1 MQFYT
6 YESLK
11 QLMLPSH
18 DPNAQPNTLQTVCL
32 ATFEH
37 LSDILMLVFLP
48 LGFLGNGWLVMFVFC
63 FKPLIIDAAF
73 EEQ

>member
-32 ATFEH
+32 STFEYH
-37 LSDILMLVFLP
+37 FDILMLVFLQL
-48 LGFLGNGWLVMFVFC
+48 LGFLGNG
-63 FKPLIIDAAF
+63 
-73 EEQ
+73 

>member
-48 LGFLGNGWLVMFVFC
+48 LGFLGNG
-63 FKPLIIDAAF
+63 
-73 EEQ
+73 